1 MEIKVD
7 DGHVE
12 RKRDVGCLIVW
23 PRGRWM
29 LVASYLHGRRATWM
43 KEWIVGRLMVGATN
57 ADVGCLVGT
66 TILLASILNSQS
78 ASHDSFGNSNKN
90 QFYC

>member
-1 MEIKVD
+1 MD
-7 DGHVE
+7 A
-12 RKRDVGCLIVW
+12 GCLISHIYMV
-23 PRGRWM
+23 
-29 LVASYLHGRRATWM
+29 VGRRATWM
-43 KEWIVGRLMVGATN
+43 KEWVVGRLMGGATN

>member
-1 MEIKVD
+1 MD

-12 RKRDVGCLIVW
+12 RKRDVGCLIVG
-23 PRGRWM
+23 PRGRRVDAGCLISTW
-29 LVASYLHGRRATWM
+29 SSGHIWM

-78 ASHDSFGNSNKN
+78 ASHDSFGNLNKN

>member
-1 MEIKVD
+1 MEVKVD

-12 RKRDVGCLIVW
+12 RKLDVGCLS
-23 PRGRWM
+23 R
-29 LVASYLHGRRATWM
+29 ASTWSSGNM
-43 KEWIVGRLMVGATN
+43 DERVDSWSPQVGDTD

-78 ASHDSFGNSNKN
+78 ASHDSFGNLNKN